1 MRSENARLSEVL
13 FTIPAALLSE
23 ENIYRR
29 VARAIHLDLPARD
42 GFERT
47 CSRDFKDAQ
56 MTRAHICTVFTLFS
70 TVSTVAPILYSCQ
83 DRTRASSAQTIKV
96 VAVVTLF
103 SRKNITSALI
113 CLR

>member
-1 MRSENARLSEVL
+1 MRSEYARLSEVL
-13 FTIPAALLSE
+13 FTTPVALLSE

-29 VARAIHLDLPARD
+29 VARAIRPDLLARD

-47 CSRDFKDAQ
+47 CSRDFRDAQ
-56 MTRAHICTVFTLFS
+56 M

-113 CLR
+113 CCEIEYV

>member
-13 FTIPAALLSE
+13 FTIPVALLSE

-70 TVSTVAPILYSCQ
+70 YCFHGCTNPLLMPRPNACVFGTDHQ
-83 DRTRASSAQTIKV
+83 
-96 VAVVTLF
+96 
-103 SRKNITSALI
+103 SRCCRDPFFEKEHHLGADML
-113 CLR
+113 

>member
-13 FTIPAALLSE
+13 FTIPVALLSE
-23 ENIYRR
+23 ENFYRR

-70 TVSTVAPILYSCQ
+70 YGVLFPRLHQSSTHAKTGRV
-83 DRTRASSAQTIKV
+83 R
-96 VAVVTLF
+96 
-103 SRKNITSALI
+103 
-113 CLR
+113 LRHRPSKSLLS

>member
-13 FTIPAALLSE
+13 FTIPVALLSE

-56 MTRAHICTVFTLFS
+56 MTRAHIWTVFTLFS
-70 TVSTVAPILYSCQ
+70 
-83 DRTRASSAQTIKV
+83 
-96 VAVVTLF
+96 
-103 SRKNITSALI
+103 
-113 CLR
+113 